1 MVKACLAFVNVQRNE
16 DEIIGTALRRIRLIF
31 DYSASEMS
39 SMLGISRSYL
49 SEIENNTK
57 QPTMRILER
66 YADVT
71 GIKLSS
77 IMLLAEQY
85 DGGSNEAKARLLT
98 SKVLNSVIENMAV
111 NLR

>member
-1 MVKACLAFVNVQRNE
+1 
-16 DEIIGTALRRIRLIF
+16 
-31 DYSASEMS
+31 
-39 SMLGISRSYL
+39 MLGISRSYL

-57 QPTMRILER
+57 QPTMRILKR

-85 DGGSNEAKARLLT
+85 DGGSDEAKARLLT

>member
-1 MVKACLAFVNVQRNE
+1 M
-16 DEIIGTALRRIRLIF
+16 IGTALKRIRLIF

-39 SMLGISRSYL
+39 SLLGISRSYL
-49 SEIENNTK
+49 SEIENNAK

-66 YADVT
+66 YAEAT

-85 DGGSNEAKARLLT
+85 DEESDGGKARALT
-98 SKVLNSVIENMAV
+98 SKVLNSVIESMAASD
-111 NLR
+111 R

>member
-1 MVKACLAFVNVQRNE
+1 
-16 DEIIGTALRRIRLIF
+16 
-31 DYSASEMS
+31 
-39 SMLGISRSYL
+39 
-49 SEIENNTK
+49 
-57 QPTMRILER
+57 MRILER

>member
-1 MVKACLAFVNVQRNE
+1 MVKAYLTFVNIQESE
-16 DEIIGTALRRIRLIF
+16 DEMIGTALKRIRLIF
-31 DYSASEMS
+31 DYSALEMS
-39 SMLGISRSYL
+39 SMLDISRSYL

-77 IMLLAEQY
+77 IILLSEQY
-85 DGGSNEAKARLLT
+85 DEGSDETKVRLLT
-98 SKVLNSVIENMAV
+98 SKILNSVIENMAV

>member
-16 DEIIGTALRRIRLIF
+16 DEMIGTALRRIRLIF

-39 SMLGISRSYL
+39 SMLGISR
-49 SEIENNTK
+49 NNTK

>member
-1 MVKACLAFVNVQRNE
+1 
-16 DEIIGTALRRIRLIF
+16 
-31 DYSASEMS
+31 MS

-57 QPTMRILER
+57 QPTMRILKR

-85 DGGSNEAKARLLT
+85 DGGSDEAKARLLT

>member
-1 MVKACLAFVNVQRNE
+1 
-16 DEIIGTALRRIRLIF
+16 
-31 DYSASEMS
+31 
-39 SMLGISRSYL
+39 MLGISRSYL

-66 YADVT
+66 YADMT

-77 IMLLAEQY
+77 IMLLAERY
-85 DGGSNEAKARLLT
+85 DEESEEAEARFLT
-98 SKVLNSVIENMAV
+98 SKILNSVIENMAV

>member
-1 MVKACLAFVNVQRNE
+1 M
-16 DEIIGTALRRIRLIF
+16 IGTALKRIRLIF
-31 DYSASEMS
+31 DYSALEMS

-66 YADVT
+66 YADMT

-77 IMLLAEQY
+77 IMLLAERY
-85 DGGSNEAKARLLT
+85 DEESEEAEARFLT
-98 SKVLNSVIENMAV
+98 SKILNSVIENMAV